1 MAQASINAPTSGARD
16 ESGAGP
22 TRGNA
27 DLQLYSLATPNGWK
41 VGILLEELEELG
53 VSAAA
58 YDAHPVNIGDGAQF
72 SAEFVK
78 ANPNSKIPA
87 MIDRSGPDGK
97 HLRRRRRR
105 RRRPRCPALARCLAA
120 SLAVDCPRL
129 ARTPRR
135 RGDFTLRV
143 WVHHDLPL

>member
-22 TRGNA
+22 TRGTA

-105 RRRPRCPALARCLAA
+105 RPRCPALARCLAA
-120 SLAVDCPRL
+120 A
-129 ARTPRR
+129 
-135 RGDFTLRV
+135 GG
-143 WVHHDLPL
+143 